1 MASRPPAPLIVLVAA
16 MMIRVMAVMVV
27 MVVMVMVVMMMIMKS
42 LMSRVELTSNTIA
55 SWPPDPSPLLYWML
69 ISFPAPGSLL

>member
-1 MASRPPAPLIVLVAA
+1 MASRPPAPLIVLVTA
-16 MMIRVMAVMVV
+16 MMIRAVVV
-27 MVVMVMVVMMMIMKS
+27 MVVAVMVIVVMVMMMD